1 MHFVALYVDG
11 TERLCR
17 TEVLACS
24 ATDASAH
31 IYGRE
36 LESVLIAFVD
46 RHHDDGSR
54 RTVAGTVAAFH
65 SIRKDDAVLLRPD
78 GMANL
83 NSRFVFLFDRLDGT
97 GRTNLAASVALWSAI
112 STLIRQGRL
121 HQMHQ
126 VCRWTEHIVRAFC
139 HAELAGSAMLR
150 HILCRDRTWRCD
162 RCMTLERFLLGY
174 GSQSAIY
181 LFLLLCQGSSRS
193 NSCSSQQEVSAR
205 GVRSIVLYSLS
216 FVFHILFT
224 LHPLY
229 TLSGSIV
236 KRLLVAMSDAVAANH
251 ASGVIYLVVLA
262 VDASRL
268 AALGAQSAT
277 DAFVLIYSH
286 LQP

>member
-1 MHFVALYVDG
+1 MYFVAFYMDG
-11 TERLCR
+11 AERLCR

-36 LESVLIAFVD
+36 LESVLVVLVD
-46 RHHDDGSR
+46 WHHENGSR

-65 SIRKDDAVLLRPD
+65 FIRKDDAVLLRPD
-78 GMANL
+78 GMTNL
-83 NSRFVFLFDRLDGT
+83 DCRFVFLLDRLDGT
-97 GRTNLAASVALWSAI
+97 GRTNLAASVALWSAV
-112 STLIRQGRL
+112 STLIRKGWL

-126 VCRWTEHIVRAFC
+126 VSRWSEHIVRAFC

-162 RCMTLERFLLGY
+162 RRVTLERFLLGY

-181 LFLLLCQGSSRS
+181 LLLLLCQGSSRS
-193 NSCSSQQEVSAR
+193 YSCSSQQEVSAR
-205 GVRSIVLYSLS
+205 GVRNFVLYSLS
-216 FVFHILFT
+216 FGSHILFT
-224 LHPLY
+224 LHPLG
-229 TLSGSIV
+229 GSIV
-236 KRLLVAMSDAVAANH
+236 KRILVAMCDAVAANH

-262 VDASRL
+262 VDTSRL

-277 DAFVLIYSH
+277 DAFVLVYSH
-286 LQP
+286 L